1 MSRYDGGADLERAAK
16 KVLEDSGYYVIRS
29 AGSKGVA
36 DLAALKRGEV
46 LLVQCKTDGRI
57 DPAGRVALRTVA
69 IPLGAT
75 CLVARWYKPGR
86 AARTVAFD
94 ELTSM
99 GPAGFRSWTP
109 NHGLER
115 HDGTRV

>member
-16 KVLEDSGYYVIRS
+16 KVLEDSGYYVVRS
-29 AGSKGVA
+29 AGSKGAA
-36 DLAALKRGEV
+36 DLVALKMGEA
-46 LLVQCKTDGRI
+46 LLVQCKKGGRYLE
-57 DPAGRVALRTVA
+57 PAERVALRKLALSV
-69 IPLGAT
+69 GAV
-75 CLVARWYKPGR
+75 CLVAWWHKEGR

-109 NHGLER
+109 DHGLEKPA
-115 HDGTRV
+115 